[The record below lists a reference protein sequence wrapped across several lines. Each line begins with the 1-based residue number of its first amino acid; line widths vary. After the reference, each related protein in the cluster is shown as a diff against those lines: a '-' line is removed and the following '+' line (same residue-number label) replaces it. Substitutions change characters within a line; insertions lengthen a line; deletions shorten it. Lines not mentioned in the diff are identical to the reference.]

1 MSEYG
6 MDSDALG
13 QIDRLCQETVE
24 AAVRL
29 AMASPEPE
37 GWTARTHVF
46 AERENGR

>member
-1 MSEYG
+1 MTEFG
-6 MDSDALG
+6 LGRDALG
-13 QIDRLCQETVE
+13 KIDRDCQETVE

-46 AERENGR
+46 AERGSGR